1 MKRVH
6 PLVKPQIQEEES
18 FFFLDLGILD
28 IQGFVGSL
36 SSWEMKFVHW
46 GCFGSIRFL
55 ANFYGLFD
63 PYTTIVHIAINKS
76 DIVPVGAG
84 LCQSFLFH

>member
-18 FFFLDLGILD
+18 FFFLILEYW
-28 IQGFVGSL
+28 IFKGL
-36 SSWEMKFVHW
+36 SSWEMKFVHR